1 MSFLCISSDAE
12 KLTVF
17 AYATDAAVALE
28 EGRGGVRANE
38 WVARTLKVPLHHAV
52 IPPSSYPFIS
62 RVLMNLTEPLPF
74 VHCSLSFYF
83 LTSHFTSHLISPIFY
98 TTNYSKKLEFRQYI

>member
-38 WVARTLKVPLHHAV
+38 WVARTLKVTLHTM
-52 IPPSSYPFIS
+52 PSSLLQVTPS
-62 RVLMNLTEPLPF
+62 
-74 VHCSLSFYF
+74 
-83 LTSHFTSHLISPIFY
+83 SPEY
-98 TTNYSKKLEFRQYI
+98 

>member
-38 WVARTLKVPLHHAV
+38 WVARTLKVPLHT
-52 IPPSSYPFIS
+52 IPSS
-62 RVLMNLTEPLPF
+62 LPQ
-74 VHCSLSFYF
+74 VTPSSLE
-83 LTSHFTSHLISPIFY
+83 
-98 TTNYSKKLEFRQYI
+98 YS

>member
-38 WVARTLKVPLHHAV
+38 WVARTLKV
-52 IPPSSYPFIS
+52 
-62 RVLMNLTEPLPF
+62 T
-74 VHCSLSFYF
+74 
-83 LTSHFTSHLISPIFY
+83 
-98 TTNYSKKLEFRQYI
+98 

>member
-1 MSFLCISSDAE
+1 MYAILTVPHPITCLHNVQVSADMSFLCISSDAE

-38 WVARTLKVPLHHAV
+38 WVARTLKV
-52 IPPSSYPFIS
+52 
-62 RVLMNLTEPLPF
+62 T
-74 VHCSLSFYF
+74 
-83 LTSHFTSHLISPIFY
+83 
-98 TTNYSKKLEFRQYI
+98 

>member
-1 MSFLCISSDAE
+1 MYDILTLNYSFCLIFVAHQVSADMSFLCISSDAE

-38 WVARTLKVPLHHAV
+38 WVARTLKV
-52 IPPSSYPFIS
+52 
-62 RVLMNLTEPLPF
+62 
-74 VHCSLSFYF
+74 
-83 LTSHFTSHLISPIFY
+83 
-98 TTNYSKKLEFRQYI
+98 TNRAGILA

>member
-38 WVARTLKVPLHHAV
+38 WVARTLKVTSQAV
-52 IPPSSYPFIS
+52 I
-62 RVLMNLTEPLPF
+62 
-74 VHCSLSFYF
+74 
-83 LTSHFTSHLISPIFY
+83 
-98 TTNYSKKLEFRQYI
+98 